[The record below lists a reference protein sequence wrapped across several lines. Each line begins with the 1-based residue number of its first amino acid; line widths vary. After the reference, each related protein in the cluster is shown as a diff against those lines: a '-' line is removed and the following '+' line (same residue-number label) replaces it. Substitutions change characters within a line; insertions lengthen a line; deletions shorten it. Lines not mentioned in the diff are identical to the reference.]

1 MVVIKLNVKRA
12 TERRPPQNITIVN
25 QPFDNKVF
33 NFTKIKKEEILF
45 QIEKS
50 SHEGQQLC
58 NGEKSSHEE
67 QQLCNGQ
74 CNGHTETNNTVSIV

>member
-1 MVVIKLNVKRA
+1 MCNWSILFDFVVIQLNVKRA

-33 NFTKIKKEEILF
+33 NFTKIKKDEILF

-50 SHEGQQLC
+50 SHE
-58 NGEKSSHEE
+58 E
-67 QQLCNGQ
+67 QQLINGQ
-74 CNGHTETNNTVSIV
+74 CNGHTETNNKVSIV